1 MYTELEEQYGN
12 DWTLKYLYRIA
23 HNLCVDEYK
32 KPCMELLSEEMPESN
47 RTDEVVGKIWVK
59 EATGGWESILDSFL
73 TLSFEIVLAVTISLS
88 DIFSDEHVKKTDQ
101 LILCSKYGK
110 KNFL

>member
-1 MYTELEEQYGN
+1 
-12 DWTLKYLYRIA
+12 
-23 HNLCVDEYK
+23 
-32 KPCMELLSEEMPESN
+32 MELLSEEMPESN

-59 EATGGWESILDSFL
+59 EATSGWESILDSFL
-73 TLSFEIVLAVTISLS
+73 TLSFEIVLTVTISLS